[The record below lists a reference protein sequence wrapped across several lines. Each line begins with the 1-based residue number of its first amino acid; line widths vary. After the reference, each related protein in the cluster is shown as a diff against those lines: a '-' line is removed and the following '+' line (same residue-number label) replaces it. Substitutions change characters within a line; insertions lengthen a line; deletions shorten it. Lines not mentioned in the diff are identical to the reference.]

1 MSIKDTP
8 YFVQTPAI
16 SPKSAKKPVKKA
28 EKAPKAPQKK
38 ETRKDAF
45 GAGSSGDYLP
55 DPGW

>member
-28 EKAPKAPQKK
+28 EKAPKAQKK
-38 ETRKDAF
+38 ETLKDAF
-45 GAGSSGDYLP
+45 GAGPSGEYLP
-55 DPGW
+55 TPGW